1 MKKIIPILLSI
12 LMVVS
17 LAACAGNS
25 NNPSESSTQDSTPTA
40 STNENKTEPSNTSV
54 NEPTDSQPNNSQPD
68 DTEAGKKVLVAYF
81 SATGTTKKL
90 AEYAADTMDAELY
103 EIVPKQPY
111 TSADL
116 DYGDKNSRSTKEMN
130 DPGSRP
136 EINGSVENMA
146 DYDIVFIG
154 YPIWWGE
161 APRIVSTFM
170 ESYDFSGKT
179 VVTFSTSGGSGHNDS
194 SIKSLATDANWIT
207 GTRLASN
214 SSRDDMVEWINGLG
228 LDIQAK

>member
-1 MKKIIPILLSI
+1 MKKIILIFLSI
-12 LMVVS
+12 LMVFS
-17 LAACAGNS
+17 LVACAENS
-25 NNPSESSTQDSTPTA
+25 NNPSESSTQNSATIA
-40 STNENKTEPSNTSV
+40 STDENKTELSTASV
-54 NEPTDSQPNNSQPD
+54 DEPADSQPDNSQVD
-68 DTEAGKKVLVAYF
+68 DTETGKKVLVAYF

-90 AEYAADTMDAELY
+90 AEYAADAMDAELY
-103 EIVPKQPY
+103 EIVPQQPY

-116 DYGDKNSRSTKEMN
+116 DYSDKNSRSTKEMDN
-130 DPGSRP
+130 PDSRP
-136 EINGSVENMA
+136 EINGNVENME

-194 SIKSLATDANWIT
+194 SIKSLVTDANWIT
-207 GTRLASN
+207 GTRLSSN
-214 SSRDDMVEWINGLG
+214 SSRDDIVEWINGLG

>member
-12 LMVVS
+12 LMVLS
-17 LAACAGNS
+17 LVACAGN

-40 STNENKTEPSNTSV
+40 STNENKTEPSNTS
-54 NEPTDSQPNNSQPD
+54 ESGATDSQPDNSQPD

-90 AEYAADTMDAELY
+90 AEYAADAMDADLY
-103 EIVPKQPY
+103 EIVPQKPY
-111 TSADL
+111 TDDDL
-116 DYGDKNSRSTKEMN
+116 DYGDKNSRSTKEMD
-130 DPGSRP
+130 DPNSRP

-146 DYDIVFIG
+146 DYDIIFIG
-154 YPIWWGE
+154 FPIWWGE
-161 APRIVSTFM
+161 APRIISTFM

-179 VVTFSTSGGSGHNDS
+179 VVTFSTSGGSGHNDR
-194 SIKSLATDANWIT
+194 SIQSLATGTNWIT
-207 GTRLASN
+207 GTRLKSN
-214 SSRDDMVEWINGLG
+214 SSRDDIVEWINGLG